1 MKSKWWQTLVLVFLF
16 AHIAGCGGAG
26 SGGGNSPFAGTGKVG
41 TFECTYQPHAGLKH
55 QFDVVFDIDGDGRF
69 VNGTITHRDSG
80 QVMQNALTG
89 RIAGDLGVVF
99 EVKEGKV
106 PGTSI
111 HTIHKIN
118 ANTQEGVKL
127 VMEANIPSG
136 RCHVDMSALEWISPP
151 IEFQFANYRLTW
163 E

>member
-41 TFECTYQPHAGLKH
+41 TFECTYQPHADLKH

-80 QVMQNALTG
+80 QVMTDALTG
-89 RIAGDLGVVF
+89 TIKGDLSVVF

-106 PGTSI
+106 PGTSVHDI
-111 HTIHKIN
+111 HMI
-118 ANTQEGVKL
+118 ASNTQPGARL
-127 VMEANIPSG
+127 VMEDGTPAG
-136 RCHVDMSALEWISPP
+136 RCYVDLSAVEYNNTPQ
-151 IEFQFANYRLTW
+151 QFASAYYRLSW
-163 E
+163 H